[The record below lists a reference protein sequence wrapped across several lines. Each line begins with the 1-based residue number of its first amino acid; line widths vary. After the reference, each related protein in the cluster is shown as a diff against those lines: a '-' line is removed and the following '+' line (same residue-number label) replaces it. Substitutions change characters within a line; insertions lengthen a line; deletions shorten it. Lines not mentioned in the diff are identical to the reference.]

1 MQPRQE
7 TTMRNIIQNSELQL
21 ENAHPIS
28 LGQARSQR
36 VICLSGT
43 LWLTVQGASADIFL
57 KPGESYRLA
66 HQGLVIVEGI
76 GVSRMLLQTQR
87 PAYLAWL
94 SLRGR
99 QSSNRKDQAVAAA
112 GFPA

>member
-1 MQPRQE
+1 
-7 TTMRNIIQNSELQL
+7 MRNTIRNSELQL

-28 LGQARSQR
+28 LGQARGQH

-43 LWLTVQGASADIFL
+43 LWLTEQGASEDIFL
-57 KPGESYRLA
+57 KPGESHYLGK
-66 HQGLVIVEGI
+66 QGLVVVEGI
-76 GVSRMLLQTQR
+76 GVSRMLLQTQQ
-87 PAYLAWL
+87 PALLTWL

-99 QSSNRKDQAVAAA
+99 QTSGRKDQAVAAA